1 MLMYTKKGGSN
12 NDDENKSEM
21 CNRLSTEVM
30 TTEGN
35 DEFKGKQV

>member
-1 MLMYTKKGGSN
+1 MLMYAKKGGSN
-12 NDDENKSEM
+12 NDENKSEM
-21 CNRLSTEVM
+21 CNRSTEVM